1 MKGEI
6 RMKKAR
12 TIRVG
17 VLAGLLAVLCTVMF
31 CLAGCGGGKEI
42 TAKVT
47 DSGVVTE
54 VTTSEGKT
62 VEEVLK
68 AGEITLGEKDEV
80 EPAADTK
87 VTEEANAITIKRY
100 AKVKIVNGDE
110 TKEVELVG
118 GTAADALKK
127 ADITLGKNDS
137 IDVKETDYLKDG
149 QTIKVTRALN
159 ISLTENG
166 KTKNVKTT
174 AATVK
179 DFLKEQDLT
188 VGKDDRLNV
197 KETDKLKD
205 GDKIVLDRV
214 TTKTETVEESIPY
227 TSESQYSD
235 SMDQGTSQVTQNGV
249 NGAKTVTYTVT
260 YVNGTE
266 ESRQQVSEEVTQ
278 NPVNEIVTYGTKVKA
293 PEPAP
298 SQPESSAPAESQP
311 ASGGRTV
318 VSKQKVDDCDGS
330 GHGYYI
336 IKYSDGT
343 EEYEDY

>member
-1 MKGEI
+1 M
-6 RMKKAR
+6 RKAR
-12 TIRVG
+12 TVRVA
-17 VLAGLLAVLCTVMF
+17 VLAGLLAVLCAVVF
-31 CLAGCGGGKEI
+31 CLAGCGGKEI
-42 TAKVT
+42 TVKVT
-47 DSGVVTE
+47 DSGVVTD

-68 AGEITLGEKDEV
+68 TGEIVLGEKDEV

-87 VTEEANAITIKRY
+87 ISEEANAISIRRY

-110 TKEVELVG
+110 TEEVELVG

-127 ADITLGKNDS
+127 AKITLGKNDS
-137 IDVKETDYLKDG
+137 IDVKEASYLKDG
-149 QTIKVTRALN
+149 QTIKVTRVLS

-166 KTKNVKTT
+166 KTKTVKTS

-179 DFLKEQDLT
+179 DFLKEQKLT
-188 VGKDDRLNV
+188 AGKDDRLNV

-214 TTKTETVEESIPY
+214 TVKTETETESIPY
-227 TSESQYSD
+227 TTESQYSD
-235 SMDQGTSQVTQNGV
+235 SMDQGTSQVTQNGAYGSK
-249 NGAKTVTYTVT
+249 NVTYKVT
-260 YVNGTE
+260 YVNGKE
-266 ESRQQVSEEVTQ
+266 ESREQVSEEVTQ
-278 NPVNEIVTYGTKVKA
+278 NPVNEIITYGTKVKA
-293 PEPAP
+293 PEPV
-298 SQPESSAPAESQP
+298 PEPEPEPASSAPAESQAP
-311 ASGGRTV
+311 SGGKTV